1 MSSYVW
7 AVGFDW
13 NETRHAADGKRLLAT
28 MCLSL
33 GNEIVHPVRSRQLYP
48 VDCKKGDALDLSL
61 FDRTDW
67 RGAPPGADEFA
78 FSFCEI
84 VFERSKNAPPSQRA
98 ESPVG
103 VKSDLA
109 TDLTSDLSIAETTPC
124 FRRAVPHHA
133 WDGGEYPLLHNGL
146 FELTISFDVTL
157 RGRKKA
163 FRKDPEMEVS
173 GVSG

>member
-13 NETRHAADGKRLLAT
+13 NETRRSADGKHLLAT

-33 GNEIVHPVRSRQLYP
+33 GKEIIHPQKSGRLYP
-48 VDCKKGDALDLSL
+48 VDCKKGDALDLSV
-61 FDRTDW
+61 FDRTHW
-67 RGAPPGADEFA
+67 RGTKPLATEFT
-78 FSFCEI
+78 FSYCLI
-84 VFERSKNAPPSQRA
+84 VFEKSKNAPSDQAA

-109 TDLTSDLSIAETTPC
+109 SDLTSDLSVAETTPC
-124 FRRAVPHHA
+124 FRRSVPGHA
-133 WDGGEYPLLHNGL
+133 WDGGEYSLLHNGL
-146 FELTISFDVTL
+146 FELTITFDVSYGGQT
-157 RGRKKA
+157 KH